1 MFIGQVL
8 QRSHTLLKPGRVSYS
23 TAALPKQ
30 TLVARYAKNG
40 PAQDVLKLQTED
52 LPPVPKNGVA
62 LKFLFSPINPADINM
77 IAGNYPV
84 KTNMPGIGGNE
95 GVGQV
100 VAVGS
105 DAKQFKVGD
114 LVLPA
119 NSGFGTWRTYATAQ
133 ESELIAV
140 PPAEGV
146 KPEFLA
152 SLMVNPATAV
162 RLLNDFV
169 NLKEGDVVIQNGA
182 NSMVGLSV
190 IQIAN
195 TRKIKTI
202 NIIRPRSDSDTLIE
216 RMKQLGA
223 YLVVSDEYVRTPE
236 FRKLLTDIPKPKLAL
251 NCVGGHTATEMV
263 RLLGNGGTMV
273 TYGGMSL
280 KPVTVPTSSFIF
292 NDITLKGFWMT
303 KWYEQNGPEGKKK
316 VLQELI
322 SLIQKDKLRLT
333 QERHPFNAENF
344 PTALNR
350 ALNSSVR
357 DRKVLLSFV

>member
-1 MFIGQVL
+1 
-8 QRSHTLLKPGRVSYS
+8 LKTPGRLYS
-23 TAALPKQ
+23 TASLPKQ

-40 PAQDVLKLQTED
+40 PAQDVIKLQNED

-84 KTNMPGIGGNE
+84 KTTLPGIGGSE

-105 DAKQFKVGD
+105 NAKQFKVGD

-119 NSGFGTWRTYATAQ
+119 NSGFGTWRTYATAE
-133 ESELIAV
+133 ESDLIAV

-146 KPEFLA
+146 KPEHLA

-190 IQIAN
+190 LQIAA

-202 NIIRPRSDSDTLIE
+202 NIIRPRSDGDTLVE
-216 RMKQLGA
+216 RMKQMGA
-223 YLVVSDEYVRTPE
+223 YLVVTDEYIRTPE
-236 FRKLLTDIPKPKLAL
+236 FRKLITDIPKPKLAL

-322 SLIQKDKLRLT
+322 SLIQKDKLRLI